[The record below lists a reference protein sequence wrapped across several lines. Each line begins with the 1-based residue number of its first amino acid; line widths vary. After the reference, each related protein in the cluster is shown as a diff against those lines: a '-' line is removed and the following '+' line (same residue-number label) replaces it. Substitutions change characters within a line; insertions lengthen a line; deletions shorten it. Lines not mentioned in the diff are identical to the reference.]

1 MSEVGVEKKRTITID
16 PSMYSLSKKSK
27 RNARSSKAAPIA
39 PKPRP
44 FIRPNTLKKTLLEK
58 IKQHQQRKHGGNE
71 NISSPA
77 SPNLASNESHLPP
90 VGDLGNDD
98 NAVFSNSFNESL
110 SYLQSLSNSR
120 QTAKR
125 NNGAK
130 TTQSAQQQ
138 PVAQFTPLIESVAP
152 ATASATFAAPAFAAP
167 AFAAPAFAAP
177 AFAAPALVDSAEL
190 QQTMRPEI
198 NVDVPCSFDDD
209 NASQS
214 YSSISLN
221 SEPVWGCL
229 KNGSKPTFRTLH
241 NPNNT
246 TLKAVSAMPFTD
258 TAAAAASAA
267 AAAAT
272 DNEISTATNDAIDTT
287 YGTRKQRLDEYKRD
301 HVQTSIKNQ
310 QPNIKIRE
318 TKQQII
324 TKKYKLGKYTN
335 KNGPVIGVLIKNRQ
349 TQYNVEKKRNEMKHI
364 PLHTIKARL
373 HKKNLLKVGSIAP
386 PDVLRELYETAV
398 FAGDIEY
405 ENEGTLLHNFLTSS
419 PDNESGSS

>member
-1 MSEVGVEKKRTITID
+1 MSGLGVEKKRTITID
-16 PSMYSLSKKSK
+16 PSMYSMSKKSK
-27 RNARSSKAAPIA
+27 RNARSSNKAAPIA

-77 SPNLASNESHLPP
+77 SPNLASNESNLHPAD
-90 VGDLGNDD
+90 VVDSGDD
-98 NAVFSNSFNESL
+98 NAAFANSFNDSL

-120 QTAKR
+120 QTTRR
-125 NNGAK
+125 NNGTK
-130 TTQSAQQQ
+130 TTRPTQQQ

-152 ATASATFAAPAFAAP
+152 ATFAAPAFAAP
-167 AFAAPAFAAP
+167 T
-177 AFAAPALVDSAEL
+177 LVDSAEL

-246 TLKAVSAMPFTD
+246 TLKAVSAMQFTD
-258 TAAAAASAA
+258 TAAPTAPAAPAA
-267 AAAAT
+267 AAA
-272 DNEISTATNDAIDTT
+272 NEICTATNDAIDTT

-405 ENEGTLLHNFLTSS
+405 ENEGTLLHNFLTSTESSS
-419 PDNESGSS
+419 PENE

>member
-1 MSEVGVEKKRTITID
+1 MSGVGVEKKRTITID

-77 SPNLASNESHLPP
+77 SPNLASNESNLHPAD
-90 VGDLGNDD
+90 VVDSGDD
-98 NAVFSNSFNESL
+98 NAAFANSFNDSL

-152 ATASATFAAPAFAAP
+152 AT
-167 AFAAPAFAAP
+167 
-177 AFAAPALVDSAEL
+177 FAAPALVDSAEL

-258 TAAAAASAA
+258 TAAAAAAA
-267 AAAAT
+267 AVAAA
-272 DNEISTATNDAIDTT
+272 DNEICTATNDAIDTT

-405 ENEGTLLHNFLTSS
+405 ENEGTLLHNFLTSTESSS
-419 PDNESGSS
+419 PENE

>member
-1 MSEVGVEKKRTITID
+1 MSGVGVEKKRTITID

-77 SPNLASNESHLPP
+77 SPNLASNESNLHPAD
-90 VGDLGNDD
+90 VVDSGDD
-98 NAVFSNSFNESL
+98 NAAFANSFNDSL

-152 ATASATFAAPAFAAP
+152 AT
-167 AFAAPAFAAP
+167 
-177 AFAAPALVDSAEL
+177 FAAPALVDSAEL

-258 TAAAAASAA
+258 TAAAAAAA
-267 AAAAT
+267 AAAVAAA
-272 DNEISTATNDAIDTT
+272 DNEICTATNDAIDTT

-405 ENEGTLLHNFLTSS
+405 ENEGTLLHNFLTSTESSS
-419 PDNESGSS
+419 PENE

>member
-1 MSEVGVEKKRTITID
+1 MSGVGVEKKRTITID

-77 SPNLASNESHLPP
+77 SPNLASNESNLHPAD
-90 VGDLGNDD
+90 VVDSGDD
-98 NAVFSNSFNESL
+98 NAAFANSFNDSL

-152 ATASATFAAPAFAAP
+152 AT
-167 AFAAPAFAAP
+167 
-177 AFAAPALVDSAEL
+177 FAAPALVDSAEL

-258 TAAAAASAA
+258 TAAAAAAA
-267 AAAAT
+267 AAVAAA
-272 DNEISTATNDAIDTT
+272 DNEICTATNDAIDTT

-405 ENEGTLLHNFLTSS
+405 ENEGTLLHNFLTSTESSS
-419 PDNESGSS
+419 PENE